1 MSETIVE
8 STEET
13 AFLDLHKK
21 FVEENKSSSA
31 LSAIHESALS
41 RFEML
46 GFPHSKH
53 EMYTYVNTK
62 KLAATTFAVSNPS
75 VKIDLIEKK
84 TINIQKLPGDSGCG
98 LITAVSNPGN
108 K

>member
-1 MSETIVE
+1 MSDTIAE
-8 STEET
+8 PKEEI

-31 LSAIHESALS
+31 LSEIHELALS

-62 KLAATTFAVSNPS
+62 KLAATAFAVSSPS
-75 VKIDLIEKK
+75 AKIDLIEKH
-84 TINIQKLPGDSGCG
+84 IY
-98 LITAVSNPGN
+98 
-108 K
+108 